1 VGLDSF
7 TLILFAI
14 TLRGVESRCHGTRV
28 LTCSGREVPNAR
40 VTETAKIA
48 MKECRRRMHRLQREG
63 RRIRC
68 GILRPWFYAM
78 ALTLGLPLSPFQVPE

>member
-1 VGLDSF
+1 MGLDSF

-28 LTCSGREVPNAR
+28 LTCSGRAVPNAR
-40 VTETAKIA
+40 VTETAQSA

-63 RRIRC
+63 R
-68 GILRPWFYAM
+68 GIPVEIPRPSSYAM
-78 ALTLGLPLSPFQVPE
+78 ALRLSLPLSRFQVR